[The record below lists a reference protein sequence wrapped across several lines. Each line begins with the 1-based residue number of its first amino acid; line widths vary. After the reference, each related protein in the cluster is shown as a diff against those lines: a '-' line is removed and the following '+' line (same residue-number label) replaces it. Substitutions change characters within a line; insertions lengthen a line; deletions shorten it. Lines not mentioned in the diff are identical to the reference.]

1 MSETERYLLA
11 TAAVFLIFG
20 VAAKIIEMYHLG

>member
-1 MSETERYLLA
+1 MAAGDEKYLLA

-20 VAAKIIEMYHLG
+20 IAAKIIHYYTF